1 MSNNL
6 LNNFI
11 DGGVY
16 KLKNTENDIIFICN
30 SVCGSMGK
38 LTQYYCDEITPKNKL
53 YIKTGNSYF
62 LNSYVAGDYKELF
75 LKRDNYDMVG
85 KLDCNYF
92 ASLDR
97 EHKFVLTNIDFNEIE
112 IEK

>member
-1 MSNNL
+1 MSNNI
-6 LNNFI
+6 LNTFI

-16 KLKNTENDIIFICN
+16 KLKNTQNDIIFICK
-30 SVCGSMGK
+30 SVCNSMGK
-38 LTQYYCDEITPKNKL
+38 LVQYYCEEVTPKNKL
-53 YIKTGNSYF
+53 YTKTGNSYF
-62 LNSYVAGDYKELF
+62 LNSYVSGEFKELF
-75 LKRDNYDMVG
+75 LKRENYDMVG

-97 EHKFVLTNIDFNEIE
+97 EHKFVLTNIDFNEME